1 MIQGRGPRF
10 DRIRPGMAPPRA
22 GYATAPGGSPRGWL
36 TKFQVC
42 SPKSTSAR
50 AMRARPGTIH
60 TNSIRASPSC
70 TMRDEMTSPNRS
82 PPGRRTAGRSRE
94 ADGGVRRLLPPGRRT
109 AEATAGVRHEKWRPG
124 RIVPSRTP
132 PRRHRNRGI
141 TRKPPGVSGA
151 PTRPILPE
159 RHNRD
164 DPVLRTRPSPAD
176 RPPAPRRDPGRT
188 PAPLRTACSAACAC
202 SPGPRSPRRPP
213 GSPRPAET
221 CAAAGRA
228 ARSGAD

>member
-1 MIQGRGPRF
+1 MRGARSDPLMIQGRGPRF

-22 GYATAPGGSPRGWL
+22 GYATAPVGSPRGRL
-36 TKFQVC
+36 TKFQVR

-60 TNSIRASPSC
+60 TNSIRASPSR

-124 RIVPSRTP
+124 RIVPSRT
-132 PRRHRNRGI
+132 RLHHCENRGI
-141 TRKPPGVSGA
+141 MRKLLNPPGVPA
-151 PTRPILPE
+151 RTILPE
-159 RHNRD
+159 RQNG
-164 DPVLRTRPSPAD
+164 LRGRTGT
-176 RPPAPRRDPGRT
+176 APR
-188 PAPLRTACSAACAC
+188 LRI
-202 SPGPRSPRRPP
+202 G
-213 GSPRPAET
+213 
-221 CAAAGRA
+221 
-228 ARSGAD
+228 D